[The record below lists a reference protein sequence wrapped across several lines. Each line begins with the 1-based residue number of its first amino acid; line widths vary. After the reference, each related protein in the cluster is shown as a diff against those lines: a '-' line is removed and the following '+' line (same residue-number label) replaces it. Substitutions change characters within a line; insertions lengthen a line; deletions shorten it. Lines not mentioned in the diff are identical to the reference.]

1 LPELAEDTMRVL
13 VLNYPDHPYVT
24 GETKGFFRKL
34 WPFGKD

>member
-1 LPELAEDTMRVL
+1 V

-24 GETKGFFRKL
+24 GDDDGFFRKL